1 MEKEKITIGLDL
13 GVGSVGWSIIDS
25 NNKVVD
31 LGSRLFDEPNLALD
45 RRAFRSRRR
54 MIRRKAYRNN
64 KFYKLVLKYPDIF
77 NVKTKEEL
85 QQIIKNVNHKY
96 PNILDLKVK
105 ALENEVTSDE
115 SIAILHDYLE
125 NRGYFYEI
133 IQEKENKKKKDIEK
147 TNQLPS
153 IQQK

>member
-96 PNILDLKVK
+96 P
-105 ALENEVTSDE
+105 
-115 SIAILHDYLE
+115 
-125 NRGYFYEI
+125 
-133 IQEKENKKKKDIEK
+133 
-147 TNQLPS
+147 
-153 IQQK
+153 